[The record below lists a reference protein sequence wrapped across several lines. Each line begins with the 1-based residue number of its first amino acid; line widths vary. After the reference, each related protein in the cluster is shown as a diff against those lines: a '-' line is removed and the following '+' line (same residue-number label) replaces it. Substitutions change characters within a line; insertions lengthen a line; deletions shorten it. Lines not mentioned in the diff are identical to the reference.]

1 MLYICRIVEWSLCSR
16 RSKQSIIEEEM
27 GILRKEETDQSH
39 TAHKW
44 QSWALNPPLVKP
56 PSPATCSLVLRSNIR
71 EESWGRGEMAA
82 MEVSVGVETVRAE
95 GSLWMETV
103 RQRQEEALSLWALSS
118 GGGDAEERLGMNQVR
133 RAPRN
138 PEEDFFDREKSQ
150 QCL

>member
-1 MLYICRIVEWSLCSR
+1 MAELGF
-16 RSKQSIIEEEM
+16 K
-27 GILRKEETDQSH
+27 
-39 TAHKW
+39 
-44 QSWALNPPLVKP
+44 PPLVKP

-71 EESWGRGEMAA
+71 EESWGRGEMAT

-133 RAPRN
+133 RAPRD